1 MPTIRTGYSC
11 PTCKAT
17 TGDVK
22 EIVAE
27 GRMLKCT
34 YVASHTW
41 NDSQDFLDLKP
52 TIDFKS
58 APQPAAPQANHTN
71 LNVSLPVNILNA
83 VQEKYGEKLQSTIAG
98 LLGMM
103 AEGEI
108 MIVGK
113 NDAERISTLFN
124 EKPKNGSHLFG
135 LIYALQQSVEDSKAA
150 AEAAS
155 KDLQA
160 YQGLAPGRVVVNL
173 EEHYQNAR
181 ERAESEGMPLA
192 VWASR
197 NFKTAIENSWF

>member
-11 PTCKAT
+11 PTCKNT

-22 EIVAE
+22 EIIAE
-27 GRMLKCT
+27 GRRLICS
-34 YVASHTW
+34 YRAEHTW

-52 TIDFKS
+52 TIDFKM
-58 APQPAAPQANHTN
+58 APQAVAPQAGHTS
-71 LNVSLPVNILNA
+71 LNVSLPVNVLNA
-83 VQEKYGEKLQSTIAG
+83 IQEKYQEKLQSTVAG

-113 NDAERISTLFN
+113 NDAERIATLFG

-135 LIYALQQSVEDSKAA
+135 LIYALQQQVADAK
-150 AEAAS
+150 AEADTAT
-155 KDLQA
+155 KDLKA
-160 YQGLAPGRVVVNL
+160 YEGLAPGRVVISL
-173 EEHYQNAR
+173 DEHWQNAK
-181 ERAESEGMPLA
+181 ERAESENMPLA